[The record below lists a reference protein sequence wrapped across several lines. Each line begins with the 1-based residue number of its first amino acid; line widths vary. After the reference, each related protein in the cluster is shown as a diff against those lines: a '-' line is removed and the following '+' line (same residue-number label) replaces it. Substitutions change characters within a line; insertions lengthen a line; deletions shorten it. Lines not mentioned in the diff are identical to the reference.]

1 MEKKLTEAT
10 NEFID
15 HLEKTGK
22 KASTLGTS
30 RRALDLLIANLG
42 EDKVMSKILPVH
54 ISKFFNGDSV
64 LQQPGKDGLKP
75 RASASIKQIRR
86 ITRQLLFWS
95 VEQKY
100 IDNAPL
106 PKDEI
111 GLGDGL
117 RDPNQSREEVAA
129 AEMEAAK

>member
-15 HLEKTGK
+15 HLEASGK
-22 KASTLGTS
+22 KTSTISTS
-30 RRALDLLIANLG
+30 RRALDLLIAKLG
-42 EDKVMSKILPVH
+42 EDKVMAKILPVH

-64 LQQPGKDGLKP
+64 LQQPGKNGPKP
-75 RASASIKQIRR
+75 RADASVKQIRR
-86 ITRQLLFWS
+86 ITRQFLFWS

-100 IDNAPL
+100 IEKAPL

-111 GLGDGL
+111 SLGEGLHGPNTS
-117 RDPNQSREEVAA
+117 RDEVATQ
-129 AEMEAAK
+129 E